1 MYDLVIKG
9 GRVID
14 PSQKIDGPMD
24 VAVSGGKI
32 AGVLPD
38 IPPGEAGTH
47 IDAAARSS
55 PPGLIDMHTHVCDG
69 VLNNGANPD
78 VVGVDQGVTTVV
90 DAAVPDKRSLRAFPG
105 M

>member
-32 AGVLPD
+32 ADSHAGY
-38 IPPGEAGTH
+38 PPRGSRDSH
-47 IDAAARSS
+47 RCRRQDRY
-55 PPGLIDMHTHVCDG
+55 PRV
-69 VLNNGANPD
+69 
-78 VVGVDQGVTTVV
+78 
-90 DAAVPDKRSLRAFPG
+90 
-105 M
+105 

>member
-47 IDAAARSS
+47 IDAAGKIVT
-55 PPGLIDMHTHVCDG
+55 PGLIDLHTHVYDG
-69 VLNNGANPD
+69 F
-78 VVGVDQGVTTVV
+78 
-90 DAAVPDKRSLRAFPG
+90 LR
-105 M
+105 